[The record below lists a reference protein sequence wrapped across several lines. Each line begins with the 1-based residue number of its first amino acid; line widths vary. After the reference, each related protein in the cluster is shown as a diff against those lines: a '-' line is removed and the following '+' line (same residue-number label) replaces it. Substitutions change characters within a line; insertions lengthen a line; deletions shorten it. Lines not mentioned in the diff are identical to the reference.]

1 MSTNTHSRTDEDR
14 VAGVGRSEPVGRVMP
29 GAGDARASA
38 GHPPL
43 PGLPGGGLTDRP
55 ELSDELLDE
64 LLGGAR
70 TAQEIAG
77 PDGLLGHL
85 TRRLLER
92 ALEAEI
98 TEHVGYEHGHAPP
111 GGTGNARNGRPPKTV
126 LTDQGAVRIRSP
138 RDRNGTFEPQIVA
151 KRQTRWV
158 GFDEKVIALYARG
171 MTVRDIQSHLAEIYG
186 TDVSPDMISRITDGV
201 LADVKAWQTRP
212 LDGVYAVL
220 YLDALVVKVR
230 DGASVR
236 NHACYL
242 AIGVNLD
249 GERDVLGM
257 WFQKSEGAKFWLQVL
272 TELRQRGVQDV
283 LVCCVDGLTGF
294 PDAIEAVFPQAWVQ
308 TCLVHLVRSS
318 LRFVPYK
325 DRRAVAADLKRIY
338 TATDQDAAADE
349 LTAFSEK
356 WDARFPTISRSWLER
371 WEHITPFLAFPP
383 DLRRI
388 VYTTNTIEAL
398 NRQIR
403 KTIKTRG
410 HFPTEDAA
418 RKLIWLAITR
428 AQTKWRHAYNWN
440 TALAALKIHFGD
452 RIPDNAI

>member
-1 MSTNTHSRTDEDR
+1 MSTNTNSRVDGDR
-14 VAGVGRSEPVGRVMP
+14 VAGVGRSEAGGRGKP
-29 GAGDARASA
+29 GAGDARASGGRCA
-38 GHPPL
+38 L
-43 PGLPGGGLTDRP
+43 PGLPGGGLADRP
-55 ELSDELLDE
+55 VLSDELIDE

-77 PDGLLGHL
+77 PDGLLGQL

-92 ALEAEI
+92 ALEAEM
-98 TEHVGYEHGHAPP
+98 TEHVGYEHGHAPR
-111 GGTGNARNGRPPKTV
+111 GGSGNSRNGRPAKTV
-126 LTDQGAVRIRSP
+126 LTDQGAVRVRSP
-138 RDRNGTFEPQIVA
+138 RDRNGSFEPKIVG

-171 MTVRDIQSHLAEIYG
+171 MTVRDIQAHLSEIYG
-186 TDVSPDMISRITDGV
+186 TDVSADMISTITDAV

-212 LDGVYAVL
+212 LDGVYAVV

-230 DGASVR
+230 DGAAVR

-257 WFQKSEGAKFWLQVL
+257 WFQKTEGAKFWLQVL

-338 TATDQDAAADE
+338 TAADQDAAADE

-356 WDARFPTISRSWLER
+356 WDRRFPTISRSWLER

-418 RKLIWLAITR
+418 RKLIYLAITR

-440 TALAALKIHFGD
+440 AALAALKIHFGD

>member
-1 MSTNTHSRTDEDR
+1 MNTHNRIDEDR
-14 VAGVGRSEPVGRVMP
+14 VAGVERSEPVGRVKL
-29 GAGDARASA
+29 GAGDARAVT
-38 GHPPL
+38 GHRPL
-43 PGLPGGGLTDRP
+43 AGLPGGGLADRP
-55 ELSDELLDE
+55 APSDELIDE

-98 TEHVGYEHGHAPP
+98 TEHLGYEHGQAPP
-111 GGTGNARNGRPPKTV
+111 GGAGNARNGRPPKTV
-126 LTDQGAVRIRSP
+126 LTDHGPVRVRAP
-138 RDRNGTFEPQIVA
+138 RDRNGSFEPQIVA

-171 MTVRDIQSHLAEIYG
+171 LSVRDVQGHLAEFYG
-186 TDVSPDMISRITDGV
+186 SDVSADMISTITDGV

-212 LDGVYAVL
+212 LDGVYAIV
-220 YLDALVVKVR
+220 YLDALIVKVR
-230 DGASVR
+230 DGAAVR

-272 TELRQRGVQDV
+272 TDLKARGVQDV

-294 PDAIEAVFPQAWVQ
+294 PDAIAAVFPQAWVQ

-349 LTAFSEK
+349 LTAFAEK
-356 WDARFPTISRSWLER
+356 WDERFPTISRSWLEH

-418 RKLIWLAITR
+418 RKLIYLAITR
-428 AQTKWRHAYNWN
+428 AQPKWRHAYSWN
-440 TALAALKIHFGD
+440 TALCALKIHFGN

>member
-1 MSTNTHSRTDEDR
+1 MATNTNSRIDEDR
-14 VAGVGRSEPVGRVMP
+14 VAGVGRSEPVGREKP
-29 GAGDARASA
+29 GAGDARAAAA
-38 GHPPL
+38 GPPL

-55 ELSDELLDE
+55 ALSDELLDE

-98 TEHVGYEHGHAPP
+98 TEHLGYEHGHAPP
-111 GGTGNARNGRPPKTV
+111 GGTGNARNGRPAKTV
-126 LTDQGAVRIRSP
+126 LTEQGTVRVRSP

-171 MTVRDIQSHLAEIYG
+171 MTVRDIQAHLAEIYA
-186 TDVSPDMISRITDGV
+186 TDISPDMISRITDAV

-212 LDGVYAVL
+212 LDSVYAVV

-230 DGASVR
+230 DGQAVR

-257 WFQKSEGAKFWLQVL
+257 WFQRSEGAKFWLQVL

-308 TCLVHLVRSS
+308 TCIVHLVRSS

-338 TATDQDAAADE
+338 TAADQDAAADE

-356 WDARFPTISRSWLER
+356 WDQRFPTISRSWLER
-371 WEHITPFLAFPP
+371 WEHVTPFLAFPP

-428 AQTKWRHAYNWN
+428 AQTKWRHAYSWN
-440 TALAALKIHFGD
+440 AALAALKIHFGD